1 MEKVDEH
8 QITEEEKQKAFDV
21 IFTSSRS
28 DVGGVGGTDEPAG
41 NYSLTL
47 QFHSVIMGFTA
58 LLFWFFFFLAARLS
72 SPHLSCFQL
81 RLVKRLREQKFWRRK
96 ERRTPTTD
104 EVVQSEVRD
113 MRVNAWRSGPHVG
126 HTWATRRPHV
136 GHTDNTGH
144 MVQMGQ

>member
-58 LLFWFFFFLAARLS
+58 LLFWFFFFWQLG
-72 SPHLSCFQL
+72 SPHRTYRVFSCVWSKGSES
-81 RLVKRLREQKFWRRK
+81 RSSGE
-96 ERRTPTTD
+96 ERSDGHRPRTRSSS
-104 EVVQSEVRD
+104 QRSE
-113 MRVNAWRSGPHVG
+113 
-126 HTWATRRPHV
+126 T
-136 GHTDNTGH
+136 
-144 MVQMGQ
+144 